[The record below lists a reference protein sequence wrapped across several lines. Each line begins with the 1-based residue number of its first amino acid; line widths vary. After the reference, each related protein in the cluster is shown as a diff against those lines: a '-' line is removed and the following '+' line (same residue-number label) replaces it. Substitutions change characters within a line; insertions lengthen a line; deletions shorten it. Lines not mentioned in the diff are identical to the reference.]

1 MLALTVIVLW
11 FGLVAVYLVR
21 QWWVSELAQ
30 AREGVPAP
38 APVALPVAEAVAPV
52 PPVGGRGGG
61 TLAGRSVSDAGW
73 GRVNAPSVRWSR
85 AHVAGS
91 AAR

>member
-1 MLALTVIVLW
+1 MALAVVVLW

-30 AREGVPAP
+30 VRHGVAAP
-38 APVALPVAEAVAPV
+38 APVPLPAAPAVERSFSRQQTHMQKLPVAVPAAAAVEQPAPAFAWS
-52 PPVGGRGGG
+52 
-61 TLAGRSVSDAGW
+61 TL
-73 GRVNAPSVRWSR
+73 
-85 AHVAGS
+85 HVAGS

>member
-1 MLALTVIVLW
+1 MLALTVVAFW

-30 AREGVPAP
+30 AREGVPVP
-38 APVALPVAEAVAPV
+38 APVALPAEPVAPV
-52 PPVGGRGGG
+52 PSLGGRGGG
-61 TLAGRSVSDAGW
+61 PLAGRSVSDAGW
-73 GRVNAPSVRWSR
+73 GRASAPSFTWSR

>member
-1 MLALTVIVLW
+1 MLALTVVAIW

-38 APVALPVAEAVAPV
+38 APAPLPAAAPAARPAIAVAPAFS
-52 PPVGGRGGG
+52 RGGIG
-61 TLAGRSVSDAGW
+61 GGASVGRSIRASGCDARW
-73 GRVNAPSVRWSR
+73 GRVSAPTFT
-85 AHVAGS
+85 
-91 AAR
+91 